1 VDRSGPGGNRRARS
15 HVGPGRPAMSPAA
28 GPAGRGGT
36 ATRAATAARAG
47 ARGDRP
53 GAAGWVAYLVVLGCV
68 AADLAWFWVGGARAA
83 RGGTLAL
90 AGAMFLAAPAR
101 PGPPGRWAG
110 LARSRERPT
119 PAGTPAAPGT
129 PAPA

>member
-28 GPAGRGGT
+28 GPAGPGGT
-36 ATRAATAARAG
+36 ATRAATAARAS

-68 AADLAWFWVGGARAA
+68 AADLAWFWAGGARAA

-90 AGAMFLAAPAR
+90 AGAVFLAALAR
-101 PGPPGRWAG
+101 PGRPGRG
-110 LARSRERPT
+110 GGPVPSRERPT
-119 PAGTPAAPGT
+119 PVLTPP
-129 PAPA
+129 P